1 MSQAIILFAHGAR
14 DPEWARPM
22 QRLTDAMR
30 LAEPGIA
37 VHTAFLEFMTPDLVT
52 AAEQA
57 VQAGATTLIVVPVFL
72 AQGGHVRRDVPL
84 MLERIQEQHPAVRIE
99 LRAAI
104 GEAQAVIDA
113 MARVILGK
121 T

>member
-14 DPEWARPM
+14 DPEWAGP
-22 QRLTDAMR
+22 LLR
-30 LAEPGIA
+30 LAEAVRHAEPGA
-37 VHTAFLEFMTPDLVT
+37 QVRTAFLEFMTPDLVT

-57 VQAGATTLIVVPVFL
+57 VHDGASTLIVVPVFL

-84 MLERIQEQHPAVRIE
+84 MLERIRTQHPGVHVE

-104 GEAQAVIDA
+104 GEAQPVIDV
-113 MARVILGK
+113 MAQVVLGK
-121 T
+121 V

>member
-14 DPEWARPM
+14 DPEWAQPM
-22 QRLTDAMR
+22 QRLAEAVR
-30 LAEPGIA
+30 LAEPGAA
-37 VHTAFLEFMTPDLVT
+37 VHTAFLEFMAPDLVT

-57 VQAGATTLIVVPVFL
+57 IQAGATTLIVVPVFL

-84 MLERIQEQHPAVRIE
+84 MLERIQAQHPSVRIE

-104 GEAQAVIDA
+104 GEAQAVINV
-113 MARVILGK
+113 MAQVILDK
-121 T
+121 V